1 MDPSWSTLV
10 NIITE
15 LQQEKRD
22 VKIASEKRAAELELE
37 LRIEQQRNGALMQ
50 QLIEALGNGPAK
62 NADLMHQLIESLENR
77 RSSRIW
83 TEREIGDQPA
93 LTSQAV
99 VEAVT
104 KAVNTL
110 TESAVRVQNA
120 LPEAEMRLSRKHS
133 VMRIEVEKA
142 LAASTTE
149 LMSVLRTTQLS
160 SQHITRYDEVNTDE
174 LVESINNRLTNEHD
188 DKSLISK
195 VAAKIDSQVTNKLEA
210 GEKANK
216 GAYKMSFQVCA
227 YPVVFRRILI
237 ILIAEY

>member
-1 MDPSWSTLV
+1 MDPTWSTLV

-22 VKIASEKRAAELELE
+22 IKIACDKRVADLELE

-50 QLIEALGNGPAK
+50 QLIEALGNGPTR
-62 NADLMHQLIESLENR
+62 NAELMQQLIDSLER
-77 RSSRIW
+77 KRSSRVW
-83 TEREIGDQPA
+83 AEREFGDPPS

-110 TESAVRVQNA
+110 TESAVQVQRA
-120 LPEAEMRLSRKHS
+120 LPEAEMRLSRKQS

-149 LMSVLRTTQLS
+149 LISMMRTNPLS
-160 SQHITRYDEVNTDE
+160 TQHITRYEEVNTGE
-174 LVESINNRLTNEHD
+174 LVEIINNRLTDEHD
-188 DKSLISK
+188 NNSLLSK
-195 VAAKIDSQVTNKLEA
+195 VASKIDSQLTNKLEA
-210 GEKANK
+210 SEKEKK
-216 GAYKMSFQVCA
+216 GMYKFSVQSINAGDVRSI
-227 YPVVFRRILI
+227 FRK
-237 ILIAEY
+237 